1 VEGDPDAAGARTHGE
16 RDVDEIAPEIAA
28 QAEDVERLW
37 EAYEAY
43 APALRRYATARL
55 RDHAAADDIVQ
66 ETFLRLALEPRLRSY
81 PAQPR
86 AWLYRVALNLI
97 ISGARRSATARRRA
111 AEDGSDDEIFESPES
126 QFLTSERRH
135 DLGMAM
141 DAAGPAGRAGLILA
155 AQGFSG
161 REIAEALGR
170 SEGATRTLLCRARRE
185 VRRELSLLETASL
198 AG

>member
-1 VEGDPDAAGARTHGE
+1 
-16 RDVDEIAPEIAA
+16 VDEIAQGFAA
-28 QAEDVERLW
+28 QADDVERLW
-37 EAYEAY
+37 EAYEAH
-43 APALRRYATARL
+43 APALRRYAAARL
-55 RDHAAADDIVQ
+55 RDPAAADDIVQ
-66 ETFLRLALEPRLRSY
+66 ESFLRLALESRIRSY
-81 PAQPR
+81 PCQPR

-97 ISGARRSATARRRA
+97 VSGARRAATARRRA
-111 AEDGSDDEIFESPES
+111 AEDGSGTEVFDSPEN

-135 DLGMAM
+135 TLRMAM

-161 REIAEALGR
+161 REIAEVLGR

-185 VRRELSLLETASL
+185 VRRELTMLETAPL